1 MSYWFQTILIRI
13 IDSILSVYMS
23 YTSHRFPQKPLDFQ
37 KFQPGKVIELENTS
51 HPAVGESQRLLVQT
65 MVEDIQL

>member
-1 MSYWFQTILIRI
+1 
-13 IDSILSVYMS
+13 MS
-23 YTSHRFPQKPLDFQ
+23 YTSHRFPQKPLGFQ